1 MSVRVMKV
9 LHTTDK
15 PIVTVIAESVDEALT
30 IDVDEI
36 SPLSELDLFDDSGD
50 SEVMWKYIL
59 SPSGMWIAED
69 SNAPAMESDDSEPP
83 ADAGSEET

>member
-30 IDVDEI
+30 IDVDGI
-36 SPLSELDLFDDSGD
+36 SPLSELDLFDASGD

-59 SPSGMWIAED
+59 SPSGEWIAED
-69 SNAPAMESDDSEPP
+69 SSAPTIAESE
-83 ADAGSEET
+83 GT